1 MATKKKKD
9 VPTISDVTEQVTKKE
24 VNHATWREKIVD
36 LAP

>member
-24 VNHATWREKIVD
+24 VTEYITSGD
-36 LAP
+36 IGLD